1 MAQAGLFVPADCFTF
16 SVYKSIYTRILGN
29 DNLFKGLSTF
39 AVEMTELRSILKNA
53 NENSLILGDEL
64 CSGTESTSALSIF
77 TAGIKY
83 LSNKNCSFIFA
94 THFHEIINYSEIKEI
109 NTLKLLHMSV
119 LYDRVNDR
127 LIYDR
132 KLKEGPGDNMYG
144 LEVCKSLNL
153 PEDFLDMAHDIRN
166 KYNNKSNV
174 FNQNG
179 LIIEKKTSQYNSS
192 KIKGVCE
199 ICKESEGTEVHHLIY
214 QKEFE
219 NGNSK
224 GNKLKK
230 NHKANL
236 INICEKC
243 HDKIHEE
250 NSQLKIYKTT
260 NGYEIL

>member
-1 MAQAGLFVPADCFTF
+1 M
-16 SVYKSIYTRILGN
+16 K
-29 DNLFKGLSTF
+29 
-39 AVEMTELRSILKNA
+39 
-53 NENSLILGDEL
+53 
-64 CSGTESTSALSIF
+64 
-77 TAGIKY
+77 
-83 LSNKNCSFIFA
+83 
-94 THFHEIINYSEIKEI
+94 
-109 NTLKLLHMSV
+109 
-119 LYDRVNDR
+119 
-127 LIYDR
+127 
-132 KLKEGPGDNMYG
+132 
-144 LEVCKSLNL
+144 
-153 PEDFLDMAHDIRN
+153 
-166 KYNNKSNV
+166 
-174 FNQNG
+174 
-179 LIIEKKTSQYNSS
+179 KKTGQYNSS

-250 NSQLKIYKTT
+250 KSQLKIYKTT